1 MSVEKANEI
10 NIKVLVQAMNTQAKE
25 NRELKAK
32 VQVLEGSVAALAA
45 DIANTKQL
53 MGHLMGRGMG
63 STAG

>member
-10 NIKVLVQAMNTQAKE
+10 NIKVLVQSMNTLNTDNK
-25 NRELKAK
+25 ELKMK
-32 VQVLEGSVAALAA
+32 VQVLEAGVAALTA

-63 STAG
+63 STAT